1 LVYLRLYFTFFKIGL
16 FTIGG
21 GYAMIPLIQQE
32 LSANYMSMEE
42 IIDIIA
48 ISGVTPGALSVN
60 AATFTGMRLYSWPG
74 AVVGILGVITPSL
87 VITTLI
93 ALFFFGINQKPPV
106 KAALYGIRPA
116 VWALIL
122 TAAIKFAQSA
132 LLLPGGAFRPDYINI
147 AVFAVVFICMVRFK
161 KISPIVFILG
171 AGAFGAVFLS

>member
-1 LVYLRLYFTFFKIGL
+1 MIYLELYLTFAKIGL

-32 LSANYMSMEE
+32 LSRKYMSMEE

-74 AVVGILGVITPSL
+74 AIVSILGVITPSL

-93 ALFFFGINQKPPV
+93 ALFFFNINQKPPV
-106 KAALYGIRPA
+106 QAALYGIRPA
-116 VWALIL
+116 IWALIL
-122 TAAIKFAQSA
+122 FAAIRFAQSA
-132 LLLPGGAFRPDYINI
+132 LLVPGSSSPDYANI
-147 AVFAVVFICMVRFK
+147 IIFIVVFACMLFFK

-171 AGAFGAVFLS
+171 AGACGAVFFA